1 MGLATG
7 VEVKSESVKAEDVVI
22 AAPVEELKTVIPPV
36 ETTSVPSVTTSVEAP
51 DATEVTFCSL
61 TVSDDCVLYFFFL
74 TSHSLCLLDCQAAGS
89 NLD

>member
-7 VEVKSESVKAEDVVI
+7 VEVKSEPVKAEDVVI

-36 ETTSVPSVTTSVEAP
+36 ETASVPSVTTSVEAP

-61 TVSDDCVLYFFFL
+61 IVSDDCVLDFFFFNQSFL
-74 TSHSLCLLDCQAAGS
+74 MSFRLSGS
-89 NLD
+89 RVQS